1 MLFLPFHLYPDKT
14 VRGHARWGWVMT
26 SIVLESCFNVSAA
39 RVSLLKFTERFDAG
53 AADYN
58 FY

>member
-1 MLFLPFHLYPDKT
+1 
-14 VRGHARWGWVMT
+14 MT

>member
-1 MLFLPFHLYPDKT
+1 
-14 VRGHARWGWVMT
+14 MT

-58 FY
+58 FYYFLDALERCFSQAKLLFSWKAV